1 MNSERY
7 PNTEQLCIGMFLGL
21 HIILF
26 LFFVLA
32 AKQMPSATT
41 DAQFCWIVLPSAL
54 RPYVLNW
61 SGSIRIAPIFV
72 LSWVL
77 MLAAFSLLIQTYV
90 KLRAR
95 FTKDSR
101 PVDLGSKSNVAQ
113 KESIKQ
119 MLIANTVLL
128 WILMYSVFVRGF
140 RGSCLAP
147 DDTATSLPLSP
158 LPIWVQR
165 MPYGPFLYRTL
176 RSSSKR
182 ILPHVGRAVI
192 MSVSIASLVLS
203 SVTVW
208 SAQQLAL
215 HLGTITDPSGG

>member
-1 MNSERY
+1 
-7 PNTEQLCIGMFLGL
+7 
-21 HIILF
+21 
-26 LFFVLA
+26 
-32 AKQMPSATT
+32 
-41 DAQFCWIVLPSAL
+41 
-54 RPYVLNW
+54 
-61 SGSIRIAPIFV
+61 
-72 LSWVL
+72 

-128 WILMYSVFVRGF
+128 WILFYSVFGTFRGGVVGF

-147 DDTATSLPLSP
+147 DDTTSATSFPS